1 MFKWRF
7 TNGDSSTTPVWFMVR
22 MCRLVGGLCQTEG
35 GLPQSRGACHLA
47 LQLFTLA
54 KAQIKV
60 DRQVGVFYL
69 ALFVFCV
76 LHCDFIVL
84 WFSSTP
90 RYLWRYGLAPCWLEG
105 VCFPRDPTNEVL
117 FCFCVIHAVHRCLQS
132 MRHLLMLLYVTCKF
146 AHFNAISLV
155 PPPSHF

>member
-22 MCRLVGGLCQTEG
+22 MCRLVGRLCQTEG

-69 ALFVFCV
+69 ALFVLFFV
-76 LHCDFIVL
+76 
-84 WFSSTP
+84 SSTVILS
-90 RYLWRYGLAPCWLEG
+90 YCDSAVLLGTCEGTAWLH
-105 VCFPRDPTNEVL
+105 VD
-117 FCFCVIHAVHRCLQS
+117 
-132 MRHLLMLLYVTCKF
+132 
-146 AHFNAISLV
+146 
-155 PPPSHF
+155 